1 MSIQNR
7 SRIRG
12 VGDYSEEFGLAGSCC
27 LPFEPNPISSTFQE
41 CLDKGG
47 YFQLEDANNAVCPNL
62 GATGC
67 CCSCQTI
74 VDAGEMDEFLEEVFD
89 DNIETTARGLQ
100 DNVTFCEC
108 NKRGGSWAEG
118 VGCSTFINTD
128 NVHAFCKDKWC
139 GCDLR
144 APNACFVTTEDGDSN
159 LITNCYNVC
168 LPEDC
173 SELIE
178 QYGGLTANDESY
190 MSLNQT
196 CYNESLE
203 FGTPCDCI
211 GYLYTEDCEKEAQG
225 FIVRTNVN
233 VSDNNNVIVSNVDR
247 RSGVSVYRIR
257 NRNLEDSTNQFDE
270 FIGRNV
276 VHVNELSSC
285 IHQKEDGEYICNEK
299 TNSECD
305 KLSGIYMGMDS
316 KDNSNYGC
324 DHPETEMLRYYL
336 QTGKVKESSLK
347 DFEIMSNFMNR
358 GFYAGVY
365 NVKSE
370 TYGSGSVCYGNPKT
384 GSAFEYVSEQD
395 QYGLN
400 ENSKNKYAV
409 VFQMFSSMYFNN
421 KNLSINTSQWDTHQ
435 NNNILENSLI
445 VKSLHEN
452 SSSTV
457 KWQLPSLDLL
467 SWFTNEY
474 KKNQR
479 VAVRNIRKYNDRE
492 QMISLG
498 GLMMK
503 SVNNFKLNKFFW
515 TSTIKTSGQEDLV
528 AIQRP
533 SDGFVGFCPIN
544 NIHSILRVWLIP
556 VEEGL

>member
-1 MSIQNR
+1 
-7 SRIRG
+7 
-12 VGDYSEEFGLAGSCC
+12 
-27 LPFEPNPISSTFQE
+27 
-41 CLDKGG
+41 
-47 YFQLEDANNAVCPNL
+47 
-62 GATGC
+62 
-67 CCSCQTI
+67 
-74 VDAGEMDEFLEEVFD
+74 
-89 DNIETTARGLQ
+89 
-100 DNVTFCEC
+100 
-108 NKRGGSWAEG
+108 
-118 VGCSTFINTD
+118 
-128 NVHAFCKDKWC
+128 
-139 GCDLR
+139 
-144 APNACFVTTEDGDSN
+144 
-159 LITNCYNVC
+159 
-168 LPEDC
+168 
-173 SELIE
+173 
-178 QYGGLTANDESY
+178 
-190 MSLNQT
+190 
-196 CYNESLE
+196 
-203 FGTPCDCI
+203 PCDCI

-247 RSGVSVYRIR
+247 RSGVPVYRIR

-316 KDNSNYGC
+316 KDNSNYSC